1 MPILSRRVSRLESQD
16 VAQVTHHIKCRPYP
30 QFRARL
36 LRIIAE
42 EQAHVQWLYDQILMR
57 QYESHSPD
65 HEEALIPAAGAYMPF
80 ASAAHPGHKAPY
92 TRV

>member
-16 VAQVTHHIKCRPYP
+16 VAQVTHHIKCRSYP

-42 EQAHVQWLYDQILMR
+42 EQAPVQWLYDQILMW
-57 QYESHSPD
+57 QYEGPCPD
-65 HEEALIPAAGAYMPF
+65 HEEALIPEAGSIHALRLGITPR
-80 ASAAHPGHKAPY
+80 A
-92 TRV
+92 